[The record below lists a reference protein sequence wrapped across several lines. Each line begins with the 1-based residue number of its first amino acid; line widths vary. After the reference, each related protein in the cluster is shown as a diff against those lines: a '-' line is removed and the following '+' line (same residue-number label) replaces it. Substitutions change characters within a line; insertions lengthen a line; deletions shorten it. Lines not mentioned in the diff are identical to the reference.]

1 MIAKSSTLAFSKPF
15 FSQGLINRRAV
26 LKSTYAQFLFLMS
39 GADHD
44 QMDRMRSYITNMCT
58 GWDVEQVKSI
68 VGETLHDIV
77 DPLVFAEAAEL
88 IADHKLCGRDVV
100 VVSASGEEIV
110 APIARALGATH
121 AMATRMVVEDGKY
134 TGEIAFY
141 CYGEGK
147 VEAIRALAAR
157 EGYALEHCY
166 AYSDSITD
174 LPMLEAVG
182 HPTVVNPGS
191 GAAQGGRRARLAGAD
206 VLQARVAARSLLGPV
221 GCGRRHHGGRRGERA
236 GGRRADLLAAAPL
249 RVLSRSYA
257 DAVAECGSR
266 NDPAFTGQFGPCCDR
281 GHGVQRKHGS
291 RVRPRS
297 SRKRRLELPNP
308 ATQHGSRHPRG
319 AHAAIIGKSV
329 AGLRNCENRTITTA
343 LWVGLA
349 VVANRKNAEATH
361 ATHQARLVTGVRASG
376 RRAED
381 LRIVRSAAR
390 FMLLGPSAPAL
401 RDVTRD
407 GQAPPGHRRAVPALL
422 STNHAVNPSGVPD
435 ANPRAAAR

>member
-1 MIAKSSTLAFSKPF
+1 VPAPDPAAGSVTASQTAKRTAGPPRTAAFFDLDKTVIAKSSTLAFSKPF
-15 FSQGLINRRAV
+15 FDQGLINRRTV

-68 VGETLHDIV
+68 VGEALHDIV

-110 APIARALGATH
+110 GPIARALGATH

-141 CYGEGK
+141 CYGAGK

-182 HPTVVNPGS
+182 HPSVVNPDRALRKEAASRGWPVLTFSKPVSLRDRIPAPS
-191 GAAQGGRRARLAGAD
+191 GAAVATTAAVGVSALAAGA
-206 VLQARVAARSLLGPV
+206 LTYSLL
-221 GCGRRHHGGRRGERA
+221 
-236 GGRRADLLAAAPL
+236 
-249 RVLSRSYA
+249 
-257 DAVAECGSR
+257 
-266 NDPAFTGQFGPCCDR
+266 
-281 GHGVQRKHGS
+281 
-291 RVRPRS
+291 
-297 SRKRRLELPNP
+297 RRL
-308 ATQHGSRHPRG
+308 
-319 AHAAIIGKSV
+319 V
-329 AGLRNCENRTITTA
+329 
-343 LWVGLA
+343 
-349 VVANRKNAEATH
+349 
-361 ATHQARLVTGVRASG
+361 
-376 RRAED
+376 
-381 LRIVRSAAR
+381 
-390 FMLLGPSAPAL
+390 F
-401 RDVTRD
+401 
-407 GQAPPGHRRAVPALL
+407 
-422 STNHAVNPSGVPD
+422 
-435 ANPRAAAR
+435 